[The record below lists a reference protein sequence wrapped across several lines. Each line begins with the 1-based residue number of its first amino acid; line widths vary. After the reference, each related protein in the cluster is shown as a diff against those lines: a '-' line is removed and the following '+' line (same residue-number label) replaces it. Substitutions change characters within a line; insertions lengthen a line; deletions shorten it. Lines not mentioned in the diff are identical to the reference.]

1 MFDDLFNGFKDFI
14 GSQVQK
20 AVSEVE
26 KLFAIPEPVEP
37 FTLVRQ
43 FTLDDS
49 TVSQGGISIFGGNWQ
64 IEAYDDGDGI
74 KNFLRTT
81 EPLRN
86 VILFEVPEPGVEES
100 VLACRFYAKALKTQT
115 PIKVHLSLCR
125 QGQLGGTFTK
135 SWSQGVSP
143 TNDMK
148 FYEVR
153 AHFKKEVE
161 AAKIQ
166 INIQFE
172 SRGILQIRDVEL
184 LQAAVK
190 SQA

>member
-74 KNFLRTT
+74 ENFLRTT

-125 QGQLGGTFTK
+125 QGQLGSTFTK
-135 SWSQGVSP
+135 SWSSRSFTYQR
-143 TNDMK
+143 
-148 FYEVR
+148 YEV
-153 AHFKKEVE
+153 
-161 AAKIQ
+161 
-166 INIQFE
+166 
-172 SRGILQIRDVEL
+172 L
-184 LQAAVK
+184 
-190 SQA
+190 

>member
-74 KNFLRTT
+74 KNFQSTQDSNAYQSAFKFVPTRT
-81 EPLRN
+81 
-86 VILFEVPEPGVEES
+86 V
-100 VLACRFYAKALKTQT
+100 
-115 PIKVHLSLCR
+115 
-125 QGQLGGTFTK
+125 GQHI
-135 SWSQGVSP
+135 
-143 TNDMK
+143 
-148 FYEVR
+148 YEVLVSR
-153 AHFKKEVE
+153 SFTYQRYEV
-161 AAKIQ
+161 
-166 INIQFE
+166 
-172 SRGILQIRDVEL
+172 L
-184 LQAAVK
+184 
-190 SQA
+190 